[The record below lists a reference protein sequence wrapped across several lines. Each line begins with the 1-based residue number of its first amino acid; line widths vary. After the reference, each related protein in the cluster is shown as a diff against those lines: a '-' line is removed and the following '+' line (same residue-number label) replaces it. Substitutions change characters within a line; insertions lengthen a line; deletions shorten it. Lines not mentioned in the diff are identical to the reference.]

1 MYKLMDTQNCQ
12 INLALT
18 FHNIPKHFIS
28 CQTKPAL
35 LQQTGP
41 VSSHYVTGVSD
52 VETKKAMSFMK
63 TFTVSGP
70 GLST

>member
-1 MYKLMDTQNCQ
+1 MYKLMDTENCQ

-28 CQTKPAL
+28 CQTKPAPAD
-35 LQQTGP
+35 GP
-41 VSSHYVTGVSD
+41 AVSSHYVTGVSD

-63 TFTVSGP
+63 TFTMSGP